1 MKRGDNMNFSIV
13 FNRQFTNKVEMILH
27 SPGNIPGKMFEMT
40 LVIDRN
46 LKKEDVEEVVPHLL
60 RTLKRHSEVFLNVRL
75 NVVSWIGDE
84 QILNEI
90 TPMSMAMIKS
100 YYEKYEQNII
110 NKSYLTLMKN
120 LKLFHARS
128 KLVILVTDGMYDKSD
143 EEEVK
148 RAMQPFLFRK
158 VLRVV
163 VNDGV
168 ELG

>member
-1 MKRGDNMNFSIV
+1 MNFSIV

>member
-1 MKRGDNMNFSIV
+1 M
-13 FNRQFTNKVEMILH
+13 
-27 SPGNIPGKMFEMT
+27 
-40 LVIDRN
+40 
-46 LKKEDVEEVVPHLL
+46 
-60 RTLKRHSEVFLNVRL
+60 
-75 NVVSWIGDE
+75 
-84 QILNEI
+84 NEI

>member
-1 MKRGDNMNFSIV
+1 MNFSIV

-158 VLRVV
+158 VLQVV